1 VPELGT
7 TRPQGLNSVDGDF
20 QTRYVAA
27 EQAYGAGDFQ
37 TAQAITSALLAELDP
52 LPDATEERHAALAWQ
67 AFVALLAG
75 HIHLYGLQQPDQA
88 HGLYS
93 LVLSSHPPDTLRQ
106 LAEQGLERLAEQT
119 TATADP
125 TAQPEPA
132 PTQASLISDPFLAA
146 SSSEATQAGISQ
158 AQTTATPWLELTPE
172 PVTQPEPVVEQDP
185 LPDPATIQDEAFTE
199 EPITDAA
206 AEAPEPNVPEANSSP
221 PVPEG
226 LLQKLKAGRLRVD
239 L

>member
-1 VPELGT
+1 M
-7 TRPQGLNSVDGDF
+7 DGDF

-119 TATADP
+119 TAT
-125 TAQPEPA
+125 
-132 PTQASLISDPFLAA
+132 
-146 SSSEATQAGISQ
+146 
-158 AQTTATPWLELTPE
+158 PWLELTPE

-185 LPDPATIQDEAFTE
+185 LPDPATIQDEAITE

-206 AEAPEPNVPEANSSP
+206 AEAPEPNVPEPIFSEANSSP
-221 PVPEG
+221 PVAEG

>member
-1 VPELGT
+1 MPELGT

-37 TAQAITSALLAELDP
+37 TAQAITSALLAELVP

-106 LAEQGLERLAEQT
+106 LAEQGLERLAEQNST
-119 TATADP
+119 PTVS

-146 SSSEATQAGISQ
+146 SSSEATQAGIPQ
-158 AQTTATPWLELTPE
+158 AQTTATPWLDRTPE
-172 PVTQPEPVVEQDP
+172 PVNKPEPVVEKDP
-185 LPDPATIQDEAFTE
+185 LPDPATIQDEAIAE
-199 EPITDAA
+199 EPF

-221 PVPEG
+221 PVAEG

>member
-1 VPELGT
+1 M
-7 TRPQGLNSVDGDF
+7 DGDF

-27 EQAYGAGDFQ
+27 EQAYGAGDFEA
-37 TAQAITSALLAELDP
+37 AQAITSALLAELEP
-52 LPDATEERHAALAWQ
+52 LPKSAEERDAALAWQ

-88 HGLYS
+88 HGFYS

-106 LAEQGLERLAEQT
+106 LAEQGLERLAEQS
-119 TATADP
+119 TASTVS

-132 PTQASLISDPFLAA
+132 PAQASLISDPFLAA
-146 SSSEATQAGISQ
+146 SASEATQAAIPQ
-158 AQTTATPWLELTPE
+158 AQTTATPWLDRTPE
-172 PVTQPEPVVEQDP
+172 PVTQ
-185 LPDPATIQDEAFTE
+185 ATIQDEAIAE
-199 EPITDAA
+199 EPIAEKSFAEERIAAEPIADAA
-206 AEAPEPNVPEANSSP
+206 AEAPEPDAPEANSSP
-221 PVPEG
+221 PVAEG